1 MNDPSMPQAT
11 IAMNTI
17 ATDGKNRVRLAV
29 IVGCL
34 LLLVGALV
42 VGKGNTSNSIRA
54 RTDRIASDIKCPT
67 CQGLSV
73 KQSSAGT
80 AKAIYSEIER
90 QVVEGQSDAS
100 IRGYLVSRFGTE
112 QLLRPESTGIGS
124 IVWIAPVVFVV
135 LAITLLALAF
145 ARWSRK
151 AKLLPNVGDEALI
164 AAFRAARQ
172 NPSTTQ
178 RNQPDQPGQA
188 GQPGQPGQIETPAQ
202 SEAQHGNAT
211 DLVIETSVKPT

>member
-1 MNDPSMPQAT
+1 MNETAT
-11 IAMNTI
+11 PTVKTTATVVPGQSKSRLPLVVIA
-17 ATDGKNRVRLAV
+17 
-29 IVGCL
+29 GCL
-34 LLLVGALV
+34 LLLVGALI
-42 VGKGNTSNSIRA
+42 VGQGNTSNSVRA

-112 QLLRPESTGIGS
+112 QLLRPESTGVGS
-124 IVWIAPVVFVV
+124 IVWIAPVVFV
-135 LAITLLALAF
+135 ILALAGLAFAF

-151 AKLLPNVGDEALI
+151 ENLQPSGDDEALV
-164 AAFRAARQ
+164 AAFRSTQ
-172 NPSTTQ
+172 QSPSEPPST
-178 RNQPDQPGQA
+178 PD
-188 GQPGQPGQIETPAQ
+188 
-202 SEAQHGNAT
+202 EADSRGSA
-211 DLVIETSVKPT
+211 